1 MPTLNPLE
9 YYPAYTN
16 AYTKTVSEGGGG
28 DSITAVNKS
37 SSEYSVDD
45 KVLVQEGKESEIEL
59 HKSIESATAATMYPQ
74 GFIDNN
80 TILGGFKGRE
90 QRRFQYVDDTW
101 EETILTAYGYNEAFS
116 FFWVND
122 DGSIYLKPYIAGNY
136 YSYLVT
142 TEGNVLGKN
151 NWNYLGS
158 YNGVTY
164 VCKHGASDSD
174 IYIYYPDT
182 NTYSEEV
189 YINGPGSRKG
199 VFLKGNKILLINTTG
214 SYRVY
219 EIQEDNTSRV
229 LTSID
234 DFIQDADKCAYV
246 GLTGIEPGDCVFS
259 MRTGSTTV
267 NSCLIKTAASDT
279 AVLETYVFNENYE
292 LVKIDIPE
300 LQWLQTVNCRVSYDV
315 RNNVLMVGT
324 NAGVYAYEFDTVNK
338 TFSEYPLNL
347 EVGDLY
353 LQQSQVYRAYM
364 SPDRSRILTTLR
376 MVEAGIESV
385 TIYQLG
391 ETGYSII
398 DNKTLNYQ
406 PNSTF
411 TGKVGEVLGNGSYV
425 VNCIL

>member
-1 MPTLNPLE
+1 MSTLNPLE

-45 KVLVQEGKESEIEL
+45 KVLVQEGKEAGVEFN
-59 HKSIESATAATMYPQ
+59 KSIGSATSSKMYPQ

-80 TILGGFKGRE
+80 TILGSFKSRE
-90 QRRFQYVDDTW
+90 QRRFQYIDGAW
-101 EETILTAYGYNEAFS
+101 EEELLTAYGYNETYS

-122 DGSIYLKPYIAGNY
+122 DGSTYLKPYLPGSQT
-136 YSYLVT
+136 SYLVT
-142 TEGNVLGKN
+142 TEGNILGN
-151 NWNYLGS
+151 TNWDYLGS
-158 YNGVTY
+158 YNDVTY
-164 VCKHGASDSD
+164 ACNPGASDAD
-174 IYIYYPDT
+174 VYIYYPET
-182 NTYSEEV
+182 NTFSEEAI
-189 YINGPGSRKG
+189 INGPGTRRG
-199 VFLKGNKILLINTTG
+199 MFLKGNKVLLINNEG
-214 SYRVY
+214 DYRVY
-219 EIQEDNTSRV
+219 EIQDDGTSRI
-229 LTSID
+229 LTIVD
-234 DFIQDADKCAYV
+234 LLIQNPNNCAYV
-246 GLTGIEPGDCVFS
+246 GLTGIGPGDCVFC
-259 MRTGSTTV
+259 MRTGTTTT
-267 NSCLIKTAASDT
+267 NSCLLNTTSRDT
-279 AVLETYVFNENYE
+279 AVLETYVFNENLE
-292 LVKIDIPE
+292 LTKVDIPE

-315 RNNVLMVGT
+315 RNSILMVGT
-324 NAGVYAYEFDTVNK
+324 ANGVSAYEFDTVNK

-347 EVGDLY
+347 EVGEIY

-364 SPDRSRILTTLR
+364 SPDRNRILVTLR
-376 MVEAGIESV
+376 MVESNTESV

-411 TGKVGEVLGNGSYV
+411 TGKVGEVLEDGSYV

>member
-1 MPTLNPLE
+1 MATLNPLE

-45 KVLVQEGKESEIEL
+45 KVLVQEGKESGIEF
-59 HKSIESATAATMYPQ
+59 HKSIENASSSKMYPQ

-80 TILGGFKGRE
+80 TILGSFKGRE
-90 QRRFQYVDDTW
+90 QRRFQYVDDAW
-101 EETILTAYGYNEAFS
+101 EEELLTAYNYNETLS

-122 DGSIYLKPYIAGNY
+122 DGSIYLKPYIMGAH

-142 TEGNVLGKN
+142 AEGNVLGKST
-151 NWNYLGS
+151 WDYLGS

-164 VCKHGASDSD
+164 ACKHGESNADV
-174 IYIYYPDT
+174 YIYYPET
-182 NTYSEEV
+182 NTYSEEMF
-189 YINGPGSRKG
+189 INGPGTRRG
-199 VFLKGNKILLINTTG
+199 MFLKGNKILLINTTG
-214 SYRVY
+214 YYRVY
-219 EIQEDNTSRV
+219 EIQEDNTSNLLASV
-229 LTSID
+229 N
-234 DFIQDADKCAYV
+234 DFIQDAGKCAWV
-246 GLTGIEPGDCVFS
+246 GLTGIGPGECVFG
-259 MRTGSTTV
+259 MRTGTATE
-267 NSCLIKTAASDT
+267 NSCLLNTAASDT

-292 LVKIDIPE
+292 LVKTDIPE
-300 LQWLQTVNCRVSYDV
+300 LQWLQTINCRVSYDV
-315 RNNVLMVGT
+315 RNNILMVGT
-324 NAGVYAYEFDTVNK
+324 NAGVSAYEFDTVNK

-347 EVGDLY
+347 EVGEIY

-364 SPDRSRILTTLR
+364 SPDRSRILVTLR
-376 MVEAGIESV
+376 MVESNIESV

-411 TGKVGEVLGNGSYV
+411 TGKVGEVLEGGSYV